1 MWTRW
6 EKSSVKFDSQSSE
19 HKMRSQLSLARALAL
34 ASLHL
39 LAASCS
45 SIDSVISGLVRVA
58 RCRAS
63 LAEITGSWDLC
74 ADLAPASVASFC
86 SRPGLARDRSL
97 ASVCGHYYQT
107 NMTPTHP
114 GAPRLPSPGLPW
126 HFPSGL
132 KVSGGSVSWPQL
144 APATNSLHAAEV
156 GPRSVYLVLGQDR
169 AGQWYE
175 LTQTRAPETRLQPLM
190 AAKLA
195 RLVVLGVRDSGV
207 QDSLSGD
214 VEAVASCQPQEIQTA
229 TQVTFTEDRDL
240 TPRVISVKAFGDS
253 GLAEVSL
260 VWRAS
265 RVAIVQEAAYMVQWQ
280 RLPGS
285 IIGNLVTSDL
295 GASLTLETGSL
306 YLVTV
311 TDMARGRISPPTA
324 VNTNN
329 HQETMTTSE
338 EQQPQQDGLI
348 LAILSLITLILV
360 VVISVG
366 IWIRRKFLS
375 EKLDKTCLK
384 NEQIVARNNI
394 FNKTVTKA
402 RTIFTQ
408 SSLLPMPKNLEDVKC
423 FVPFI
428 SRELSQDI
436 KCQL

>member
-6 EKSSVKFDSQSSE
+6 EKSSVKFESQRSE
-19 HKMRSQLSLARALAL
+19 HKMRSQLSLAHALAL
-34 ASLHL
+34 ASLQL

-45 SIDSVISGLVRVA
+45 SSDSVISGLVRVA

-63 LAEITGSWDLC
+63 LAEVTGSWDLC
-74 ADLAPASVASFC
+74 ADLAPASVASVC
-86 SRPGLARDRSL
+86 TRPGLARDRSL
-97 ASVCGHYYQT
+97 ASVCDHYYQT

-114 GAPRLPSPGLPW
+114 RAPRLPSPGLPW

-132 KVSGGSVSWPQL
+132 AVSGCSVSWPRL
-144 APATNSLHAAEV
+144 APATNSLHTADE

-175 LTQTRAPETRLQPLM
+175 LTQTRAPGTRLQPLM

-207 QDSLSGD
+207 QDSLSRD
-214 VEAVASCQPQEIQTA
+214 VEAVASCRPQETA
-229 TQVTFTEDRDL
+229 TEVTFTEDRDL
-240 TPRVISVKAFGDS
+240 TPRVISVKDFGNS

-260 VWRAS
+260 VWRGS
-265 RVAIVQEAAYMVQWQ
+265 HVAIVQEAAYMVQWQ
-280 RLPGS
+280 KLPGS
-285 IIGNLVTSDL
+285 ITGNLVTSDL
-295 GASLTLETGSL
+295 DASLTLETGSL

-329 HQETMTTSE
+329 HQASTMTTSE
-338 EQQPQQDGLI
+338 EQQPQQYGLI

-428 SRELSQDI
+428 SRQLSQDT